1 MIHCDSACCFRSFE
15 EKLKELEE
23 LQNELQGHV
32 EELEEEN
39 DHLKKQNMMVNEAK
53 IKLRQE
59 TSLLTAENMVCV
71 CVPAEGSKCY
81 YGRNQCLS
89 VLQDLEE
96 QLDQKN
102 RLIKKLVSQLKS
114 LETSHK
120 GFCVSAVS
128 LTADPLLTLC
138 GRYLSLT
145 LLNQ

>member
-1 MIHCDSACCFRSFE
+1 MIHCDSACCFRYFE

-71 CVPAEGSKCY
+71 CVYLQKVPNVIMAETNVGLCY
-81 YGRNQCLS
+81 R
-89 VLQDLEE
+89 
-96 QLDQKN
+96 
-102 RLIKKLVSQLKS
+102 
-114 LETSHK
+114 T
-120 GFCVSAVS
+120 
-128 LTADPLLTLC
+128 
-138 GRYLSLT
+138 
-145 LLNQ
+145 

>member
-1 MIHCDSACCFRSFE
+1 MVHCDSGCCFRYFE

-71 CVPAEGSKCY
+71 CVCTCREFQG
-81 YGRNQCLS
+81 
-89 VLQDLEE
+89 
-96 QLDQKN
+96 
-102 RLIKKLVSQLKS
+102 
-114 LETSHK
+114 
-120 GFCVSAVS
+120 
-128 LTADPLLTLC
+128 LL
-138 GRYLSLT
+138 
-145 LLNQ
+145 